1 MSNEKDF
8 LGWFRDSSPYIHSH
22 RGGTFVIAFGGE
34 ALLSESFSGLINDFA
49 LLNSLGIRLVLVH
62 GIRPQ
67 IEERLTNCNQASEY
81 KNGLR
86 ITDHKALQCVK
97 EAAGIVRV
105 EIEARF
111 SMGLPNSPMAG
122 AKISVASGNM
132 VTAKPLGIKEGTD
145 FCHTGTVRRIDSE
158 AIRQKL
164 DQNNI
169 VLLSPIGYSLTGE
182 VFNLSAEAVATE
194 AAIALGADKLLLL
207 DEESGIIDKENQLYR
222 QLTTAEAG
230 QLLEKQNSLSPSSE
244 SHLQA
249 AVKACQDGVA
259 RCHLL
264 DRKIDGSILRELFTR
279 DGIGTLISAEPFEEI
294 RPATLDDIAGIIDL
308 IRPLE
313 TEGVLVTRPYERLEA
328 EINDYTVIIRD
339 GLIIGCSALHLFKEG
354 KSGEIACVALHHQYQ
369 GGARGDKL
377 LSHMEKLAQA
387 EKLETVF
394 VLTTQSEHW
403 FIERGFKQAM
413 LDDLPL
419 SRRDDYDSQRNSK
432 VLAKSISQ

>member
-1 MSNEKDF
+1 MNNEKDF

-22 RGGTFVIAFGGE
+22 RGCTFVIAFGGE
-34 ALLSESFSGLINDFA
+34 ALLSDSFSGLINDFA

-67 IEERLTNCNQASEY
+67 IEERLTNCNGSSQY
-81 KNGLR
+81 KDGLR
-86 ITDHKALQCVK
+86 ITDNKALQCVK

-105 EIEARF
+105 EIEARL

-132 VTAKPLGIKEGTD
+132 VTAKPLGVKRGTD
-145 FCHTGTVRRIDSE
+145 FCHTGIVRRIDSE

-194 AAIALGADKLLLL
+194 ASIALNADKLLLL
-207 DEESGIIDKENQLYR
+207 DEDGGIFDEENQLYR
-222 QLTTAEAG
+222 QLTTTEADC
-230 QLLEKQNSLSPSSE
+230 LLDNPSKLSVSSTD
-244 SHLQA
+244 HLQA
-249 AVKACQDGVA
+249 AIKSCNGGVA
-259 RCHLL
+259 RCHIL
-264 DRKIDGSILRELFTR
+264 DRKTDGAILHELFTR

-313 TEGVLVTRPYERLEA
+313 TEGVLVARPYERLEA
-328 EINDYTVIIRD
+328 EISDYTVIIRD

-369 GGARGDKL
+369 GGSRGDKL
-377 LSHMEKLAQA
+377 LGYMEKLAQA
-387 EKLETVF
+387 EKLESVF

-403 FIERGFKQAM
+403 FIERGFKHATPN
-413 LDDLPL
+413 DLPP
-419 SRRDDYDSQRNSK
+419 SRRNDYDAQRKSK
-432 VLAKSISQ
+432 VLAKKISP

>member
-1 MSNEKDF
+1 MSDEKDF

-22 RGGTFVIAFGGE
+22 RGCTFVVAFGGE
-34 ALLSESFSGLINDFA
+34 ALLSDHFSSLINDFA

-67 IEERLTNCNQASEY
+67 IEERLLGYDGSSQY
-81 KNGLR
+81 KDGLR
-86 ITDHKALQCVK
+86 ITDDKALQCVK

-105 EIEARF
+105 EIEARL

-132 VTAKPLGIKEGTD
+132 VTAKPLGVRGGTD
-145 FCHTGTVRRIDSE
+145 FCHTGTVRRIDND
-158 AIRQKL
+158 AIHQKL

-207 DEESGIIDKENQLYR
+207 HEDSGIFNQEHQLYR
-222 QLTTAEAG
+222 QLTTAEASS
-230 QLLEKQNSLSPSSE
+230 LLENPNSLSPSS
-244 SHLQA
+244 SNHLHA
-249 AVKACQDGVA
+249 AVKACEAGVT
-259 RCHLL
+259 RCHVL
-264 DRKIDGSILRELFTR
+264 DRKIDGALLRELFTR
-279 DGIGTLISAEPFEEI
+279 DGVGTLISAEPFEKI

-313 TEGVLVTRPYERLEA
+313 TEGILIERPHERLEA
-328 EINDYTVIIRD
+328 EINDYTVISRD

-354 KSGEIACVALHHQYQ
+354 KSGEIACVVLHHQYQ
-369 GGARGDKL
+369 GGSRGEQL
-377 LSHMEKLAQA
+377 LSYMEKLARS
-387 EKLETVF
+387 EKLESLF

-403 FIERGFKQAM
+403 FIEKGFKQATPV
-413 LDDLPL
+413 DLPT
-419 SRRDDYDSQRNSK
+419 SRQASYDSQRKSK
-432 VLAKSISQ
+432 VLIKKLP